1 MLSIKLIY
9 FNNKNILIFILF
21 IQFNLISKI
30 CGQENFNI
38 NYENPDYSLS
48 TKDGLLSNKV
58 YGVIQ
63 DKLGFLYFFTDK
75 GISKYDG
82 HKFRNFTAK
91 DGLPNQDV
99 WLLSLDSENRL
110 WIHTHENTLTYL
122 KDDHVHTVKKFDRNL
137 NIRHV
142 EECDNGELIFHG
154 VISDFKLTPNG
165 NNFTYEKM
173 SKNTSDYHIDQKTK
187 VYLYQFNKE
196 TICLTE
202 FADSLYI
209 LDSDSQRFNPYIL
222 KNDSKWY
229 SPQCMGDKIYCSS
242 TKGLLIFEKSK
253 LVYNFNINSK
263 IDLNRSLLDNSNNYW
278 TCTKSNGIQQY
289 IIKLPVKKSINLE
302 PGENIIY
309 SFQLNNDI
317 LILTN
322 TGYFRVY
329 STTTKKIEQSI
340 YTKSGVKIYSWFD
353 NYLCI
358 QSNVNNNYIEYKN
371 NNYVLNKKFHN
382 LDDFDKGNLT
392 YALPLETNFL
402 NKDSIIGITH
412 FNYAAIYYTQN
423 SEVKVNK
430 FHIDSFR
437 LKFITIDSNNIYLFT
452 KETLYHFNREF
463 KLINTINLKIK
474 DKLLTSNAAIIYS
487 KPKSLIIATESF
499 GLYIMNQDSQFIKI
513 NGTENLKV
521 RSLSPFGE
529 KIIAH
534 SNNGIYIISYDGN
547 EFNIEK
553 SITNEQGIVPESII
567 NVHSNGSELIIVTQ
581 DAIHYINPDSIPFK
595 TYNLRITEIYQGNNI
610 KSEDFLKSLPHDFK
624 PISISLSLLD
634 FQISKDVAYQYN
646 LNDNE
651 WQTLAVN
658 TLDLSDLA
666 SGSYNLNLRAINKYS
681 NKLLDSKIL
690 KLNVLRPCWKTW
702 QFILL
707 INAFL
712 ISSIIWGYRKWLNR
726 RNEIKINIRNL
737 EIGLRE
743 YKMKALESQMNPHFV
758 YNSLASIQYFI
769 QENKNEEAE
778 HFLTEF
784 GILIR
789 SFLTASRSSQIN
801 LKIEL
806 ELLQKFINLEQIRFS
821 KRFTS
826 EIIIDPK
833 LNLTKIFIPPLLLQ
847 PFIENAIQ
855 HGLFHRL
862 EGGQLKL
869 NFEASNRDLIVTISD
884 NGIGTEKSKSLKK
897 FSLSNTT
904 SDAMEIFLEKLEIMN
919 KLKPNSLE
927 YSISNLD
934 DTEPYYVG
942 TKIVIIFKN
951 IIVS

>member
-1 MLSIKLIY
+1 MEIIKKCFIFFFFLLEQLVLAHDPNTRIIY
-9 FNNKNILIFILF
+9 EPRIV
-21 IQFNLISKI
+21 
-30 CGQENFNI
+30 
-38 NYENPDYSLS
+38 YS
-48 TKDGLLSNKV
+48 TKDGLISNFV
-58 YGVIQ
+58 YGAIQ
-63 DKLGFLYFFTDK
+63 DKAGYIYFYTNK
-75 GISKYDG
+75 GISKFDG
-82 HKFRNFTAK
+82 HKFKNFTTIN
-91 DGLPNQDV
+91 GLPDNNV
-99 WLLSLDSENRL
+99 WLLSHDKEDNL
-110 WIHTHENTLTYL
+110 WIHTDDNNLCLLLNDSIKFVKSFSKKLNILYLTYE
-122 KDDHVHTVKKFDRNL
+122 V
-137 NIRHV
+137 
-142 EECDNGELIFHG
+142 DNSITFHG
-154 VISDFKLTPNG
+154 LLYNFNLKQDGSKYIYKELLQNNGFYHKDNVVQFILQRNNFQYIIPYPSSKLIVNNIENNKMEIYSLENKDFWYTPNIID
-165 NNFTYEKM
+165 NN
-173 SKNTSDYHIDQKTK
+173 
-187 VYLYQFNKE
+187 V
-196 TICLTE
+196 
-202 FADSLYI
+202 
-209 LDSDSQRFNPYIL
+209 
-222 KNDSKWY
+222 
-229 SPQCMGDKIYCSS
+229 YCSS
-242 TKGLLIFEKSK
+242 STGVSIFDQ
-253 LVYNFNINSK
+253 NNNRTWNIKVVNKK
-263 IDLNRSLLDNSNNYW
+263 IANRSFIDKDKNLWIGYRENGVWLCNLVKFKGDTIIKIKDNIINCIKIKEKLYLFFSTSNMGVFDFQTKTFKFIKRTSGTNNILPWIDDMFILIRNNEKFIIKFDSASSRISNIQFQLKDYPNF
-278 TCTKSNGIQQY
+278 TLIKSNRI
-289 IIKLPVKKSINLE
+289 
-302 PGENIIY
+302 
-309 SFQLNNDI
+309 NNDSI
-317 LILTN
+317 VYVDHYSNCYLAFQKNRISKYFKFYQDSLKIKSVISSEENLYLITN
-322 TGYFRVY
+322 KYLSVFNK
-329 STTTKKIEQSI
+329 SLQKIEQIELTLNNRSI
-340 YTKSGVKIYSWFD
+340 ITSSAFY
-353 NYLCI
+353 
-358 QSNVNNNYIEYKN
+358 
-371 NNYVLNKKFHN
+371 FHN
-382 LDDFDKGNLT
+382 LRHLVIGTEGDGIYFIDNKNKLQLIENTYGFDIKSIT
-392 YALPLETNFL
+392 VL
-402 NKDSIIGITH
+402 N
-412 FNYAAIYYTQN
+412 
-423 SEVKVNK
+423 E
-430 FHIDSFR
+430 
-437 LKFITIDSNNIYLFT
+437 
-452 KETLYHFNREF
+452 
-463 KLINTINLKIK
+463 KLIVHTNL
-474 DKLLTSNAAIIYS
+474 AIFILKY
-487 KPKSLIIATESF
+487 TESK
-499 GLYIMNQDSQFIKI
+499 Y
-513 NGTENLKV
+513 V
-521 RSLSPFGE
+521 
-529 KIIAH
+529 
-534 SNNGIYIISYDGN
+534 
-547 EFNIEK
+547 IEK
-553 SITNEQGIVPESII
+553 SIANEQGISPEEIVGVYTH
-567 NVHSNGSELIIVTQ
+567 NNDLIIVMPN
-581 DAIHYINPDSIPFK
+581 AIHYINPDSIPFK
-595 TYNLRITEIYQGNNI
+595 TYNLRITEIYQGNDI

-624 PISISLSLLD
+624 PISISMSLLD

-646 LNDNE
+646 LNDND

-690 KLNVLRPCWKTW
+690 KLNVLRPWWKTW

-847 PFIENAIQ
+847 PFVENAIQ

-884 NGIGTEKSKSLKK
+884 NGIGTKKSKSLKK